1 MTEQETTC
9 ENQEQQV
16 YEAGVIHDVGLL
28 DLRSAKDAER
38 LKGIKAIRDVGTIII
53 SETLQS
59 MLAGIAISD
68 VGMVVPV
75 PEGANVSVQVGQLR
89 MSGEALAE
97 PAEDTILVLVGQILI
112 TSPVRKVGYRE
123 IRMMGQILAPRGS
136 EAALAAKVSN
146 ITGQIVYYPWTGPEQ
161 DLRVLVGD
169 NTLDADFLEQLAG
182 PTVLII
188 VGNAK
193 FAEDITP
200 EALKVKVPGMLLVGN
215 VAVPRTLRG
224 VVQALSERVGNLMVY
239 PPGARFFSGDD
250 TLVAEDFEYMPES
263 SAMAITGELTFA
275 KDVTPDLVKAKV
287 RDIALTGV
295 LRAPKRLL
303 PLLRSLISEKTGTL
317 QALGED
323 EPAE

>member
-38 LKGIKAIRDVGTIII
+38 LKGIKAIHDVGTIII
-53 SETLQS
+53 SDTLQS

-188 VGNAK
+188 V
-193 FAEDITP
+193 
-200 EALKVKVPGMLLVGN
+200 MYLLYE
-215 VAVPRTLRG
+215 
-224 VVQALSERVGNLMVY
+224 LSII
-239 PPGARFFSGDD
+239 
-250 TLVAEDFEYMPES
+250 LVRW
-263 SAMAITGELTFA
+263 TG
-275 KDVTPDLVKAKV
+275 
-287 RDIALTGV
+287 
-295 LRAPKRLL
+295 
-303 PLLRSLISEKTGTL
+303 S
-317 QALGED
+317 
-323 EPAE
+323 